1 MTPSELTPEQKRL
14 EAKLKQLNELP
25 EKERAQMLLQ
35 SFIIAAST
43 GDGTKDYK
51 PFFSRTPIA
60 GNSLLQKTLAHI
72 GAKYAGLL
80 LEQRA
85 NFLHH
90 HPKTGMH
97 TDAKLEDI
105 ETGIEKKM
113 HQLNNDSMAALQA
126 LEPQVNG
133 YKNTQGFNA
142 AECMLGSVVKLARER
157 VMQAVSGFRVDT
169 TLEPDDLDVPCIR
182 HRANAMLRDAI
193 TPAKAIGQ
201 R

>member
-1 MTPSELTPEQKRL
+1 MTPSELTPQQKRL
-14 EAKLKQLNELP
+14 EAKLKQLIDLP
-25 EKERAQMLLQ
+25 EQERAQMLRQ

-51 PFFSRTPIA
+51 PFFNRTPIA
-60 GNSLLQKTLAHI
+60 GNALLQKTLAHI

-97 TDAKLEDI
+97 TDAKLEEI
-105 ETGIEKKM
+105 ETGIEKRM
-113 HQLNNDSMAALQA
+113 HQLNNESMTELQA

-142 AECMLGSVVKLARER
+142 AECMLGSVIKLARER
-157 VMQAVSGFRVDT
+157 VMQAMSGFRVDT

-182 HRANAMLRDAI
+182 HRAAALRREAI
-193 TPAKAIGQ
+193 NPSQAIGP